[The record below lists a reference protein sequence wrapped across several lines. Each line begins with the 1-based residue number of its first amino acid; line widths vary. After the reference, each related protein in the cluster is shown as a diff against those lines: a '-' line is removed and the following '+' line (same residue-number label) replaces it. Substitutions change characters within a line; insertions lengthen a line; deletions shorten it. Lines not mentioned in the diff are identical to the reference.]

1 MEYLSI
7 CFPDSLPDHSVGKES
22 ACSPKGDQSWV
33 FIGRTDAEAETPVLW
48 PPDAE
53 SWLIWK
59 DWCWERLRAGG
70 EGDDRGWDG
79 WLASPTQWTWV
90 WVNSGSWWWTG
101 RPGVLRFMGS
111 QRVGQDW
118 ATKLNWS
125 ACNAED
131 PGSIP
136 GLGRSAGEGTG
147 YPLQYSWASLMAQ
160 LMKNLPAMRETWVWP
175 LGWEDPLEKG
185 KISHSSTLAWRIP
198 WNMESM
204 GSQFSLHFSS
214 LRFLSLVS
222 YSFLCTVL
230 SSP

>member
-33 FIGRTDAEAETPVLW
+33 FIGRTNVEAETEILW
-48 PPDAE
+48 SPHAKC
-53 SWLIWK
+53 WLIWK

-90 WVNSGSWWWTG
+90 WVNSGNWWWTG
-101 RPGVLRFMGS
+101 RPGVLRFIGS

-136 GLGRSAGEGTG
+136 GLGRSAGEGLAEGLPTPVFFG
-147 YPLQYSWASLMAQ
+147 FPYGSADEESACNAGDLGLTPGLGRSPGEGKDFPLQYSGL
-160 LMKNLPAMRETWVWP
+160 KNP
-175 LGWEDPLEKG
+175 
-185 KISHSSTLAWRIP
+185 
-198 WNMESM
+198 MEYGVHGVTIFTSV
-204 GSQFSLHFSS
+204 HFD
-214 LRFLSLVS
+214 F
-222 YSFLCTVL
+222 FH
-230 SSP
+230 